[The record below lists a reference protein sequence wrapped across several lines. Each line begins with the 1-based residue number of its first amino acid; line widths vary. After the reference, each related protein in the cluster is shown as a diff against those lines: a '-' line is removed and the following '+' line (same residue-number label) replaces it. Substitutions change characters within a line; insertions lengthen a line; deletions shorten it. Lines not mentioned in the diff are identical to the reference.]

1 MIVLTV
7 IAVMM
12 AAALAHHLGL
22 ADAVAKVVD
31 KVAACLKCFTFW
43 CSMTALLYLGY
54 DVFMSALAAV
64 VAAYLSNW
72 FVLALFFL
80 QRKFTQLYEKERKS
94 EGDNDARK

>member
-22 ADAVAKVVD
+22 ADAVAKVVA
-31 KVAACLKCFTFW
+31 KVAAC
-43 CSMTALLYLGY
+43 
-54 DVFMSALAAV
+54 
-64 VAAYLSNW
+64 LSNW